1 MAYTITD
8 ECIQCLACIPECSS
22 NAISEKDGLVVID
35 AALCTECGS
44 CADVCPVGAPQKL

>member
-8 ECIQCLACIPECSS
+8 ECIQCGACIAECPQT
-22 NAISEKDGLVVID
+22 AISEVDGLVVID
-35 AALCTECGS
+35 PALCTECGS